1 MRADRLVAALL
12 VLQAR
17 GRVTAEELGQE
28 LEVSTRTARRDLEG
42 LAMAGI
48 PVYSQPGR
56 GGGWT
61 LIGGSRTDLSGL
73 TAAEA
78 RTLFLVAGP
87 STATPELKAALRKLV
102 QALPATFR
110 SEAEAAAG
118 AVVLDPTGWDHGGP
132 APPPYLESLQ
142 QAVIEAVQ
150 VRLGYTRRDGAVSER
165 VVHPLGLVVKNQVW
179 YLIAWT
185 DAGQRTFR
193 VNRVRSVEPT
203 GEPVQRPEGFD
214 LAAAWRAIVTTLDA
228 QRAPARAF
236 VLTDPGTMDILQYL
250 FGRRVHEGRTRCGRA
265 DRGRDPRPLR
275 GDGRP
280 PAGRAG
286 RPGRGTR
293 ARGGPPP
300 PCRHRP
306 GTGAAL
312 RHAVRGRRLT
322 PTRLRPPAAAPRCA
336 AGRSPGYWPARVP
349 GSGTGKERAGKP
361 ARLTGRVQRPANRSL
376 PSARRGGK
384 TDSVGVTTKST

>member
-17 GRVTAEELGQE
+17 GRVTAQELGEE

-87 STATPELKAALRKLV
+87 STATPELKTALRKLV
-102 QALPATFR
+102 RALPATFR

-118 AVVLDPTGWDHGGP
+118 AVVLDPTGWDHGAP
-132 APPPYLESLQ
+132 APPRHLEALQ

-150 VRLGYTRRDGAVSER
+150 VRLGYTRRDGAVSTR

-179 YLIAWT
+179 YLIGWT
-185 DAGQRTFR
+185 DVGQRTFR
-193 VNRVRSVEPT
+193 VTRVRSVEPT

-228 QRAPARAF
+228 QRAPARVRVRA
-236 VLTDPGTMDILQYL
+236 DPDALDILRYM
-250 FGRRVHEGRTRCGRA
+250 FGRRVVEVDAGVDVGGDGAGEDGQTEVEIRGASEEMVARQLAGLA
-265 DRGRDPRPLR
+265 DRVEV
-275 GDGRP
+275 
-280 PAGRAG
+280 RA
-286 RPGRGTR
+286 PE
-293 ARGGPPP
+293 
-300 PCRHRP
+300 
-306 GTGAAL
+306 
-312 RHAVRGRRLT
+312 AVRRHL
-322 PTRLRPPAAAPRCA
+322 AAIGHALV
-336 AGRSPGYWPARVP
+336 GLYGSP
-349 GSGTGKERAGKP
+349 SD
-361 ARLTGRVQRPANRSL
+361 
-376 PSARRGGK
+376 GG
-384 TDSVGVTTKST
+384 G

>member
-17 GRVTAEELGQE
+17 GRVTAQELGQE

-87 STATPELKAALRKLV
+87 ATATPELKTALRKLV
-102 QALPATFR
+102 RALPATFR

-118 AVVLDPTGWDHGGP
+118 AVVLDPTGWDHGAP
-132 APPPYLESLQ
+132 APPPHLEPLQ
-142 QAVIEAVQ
+142 RAVIEAVQ
-150 VRLGYTRRDGAVSER
+150 VRLGYTRRDGAPSTR

-179 YLIAWT
+179 YLIART

-228 QRAPARAF
+228 QRAPAR
-236 VLTDPGTMDILQYL
+236 VNVRTDPESLDILRYM
-250 FGRRVHEGRTRCGRA
+250 FGRRIVEGATGADGQTEVEIRGSSEEMVARQLAGLADQVEVRA
-265 DRGRDPRPLR
+265 PEAVRRHLASIGQALVQRY
-275 GDGRP
+275 
-280 PAGRAG
+280 
-286 RPGRGTR
+286 
-293 ARGGPPP
+293 GPP
-300 PCRHRP
+300 
-306 GTGAAL
+306 
-312 RHAVRGRRLT
+312 
-322 PTRLRPPAAAPRCA
+322 
-336 AGRSPGYWPARVP
+336 SD
-349 GSGTGKERAGKP
+349 
-361 ARLTGRVQRPANRSL
+361 
-376 PSARRGGK
+376 GG
-384 TDSVGVTTKST
+384 G

>member
-1 MRADRLVAALL
+1 VRADRLVAALL

-17 GRVTAEELGQE
+17 GRVTAQELGEE

-56 GGGWT
+56 GGGWI

-87 STATPELKAALRKLV
+87 STATPELKTALRKLV
-102 QALPATFR
+102 RALPATFR

-118 AVVLDPTGWDHGGP
+118 AVVLDPTGWDHGAP
-132 APPPYLESLQ
+132 APPRHLESLQ
-142 QAVIEAVQ
+142 EAVIEAGQ
-150 VRLGYTRRDGAVSER
+150 VRLGYTRRDGAVSTR

-193 VNRVRSVEPT
+193 VSRVRSVERT

-228 QRAPARAF
+228 QRAPARVRVRADADG
-236 VLTDPGTMDILQYL
+236 LDILRYM
-250 FGRRVHEGRTRCGRA
+250 FGRRVVEVGETTEGDGETEVEIRGASEEMVARQLAGLA
-265 DRGRDPRPLR
+265 DRVEV
-275 GDGRP
+275 
-280 PAGRAG
+280 RA
-286 RPGRGTR
+286 PE
-293 ARGGPPP
+293 
-300 PCRHRP
+300 
-306 GTGAAL
+306 
-312 RHAVRGRRLT
+312 AVRRQL
-322 PTRLRPPAAAPRCA
+322 AAIGQALVERYGP
-336 AGRSPGYWPARVP
+336 S
-349 GSGTGKERAGKP
+349 SG
-361 ARLTGRVQRPANRSL
+361 
-376 PSARRGGK
+376 GG
-384 TDSVGVTTKST
+384 G

>member
-17 GRVTAEELGQE
+17 GRVTAQELGEE

-87 STATPELKAALRKLV
+87 STATPELKTALRKLV
-102 QALPATFR
+102 RALPATFR

-118 AVVLDPTGWDHGGP
+118 AVVLDPTGWDHGAP
-132 APPPYLESLQ
+132 APPPHLEPLQ

-150 VRLGYTRRDGAVSER
+150 VRLGYTRRDGAVSTR

-179 YLIAWT
+179 YLIGWT
-185 DAGQRTFR
+185 DVGQRTFR

-228 QRAPARAF
+228 QRAPARVQVRA
-236 VLTDPGTMDILQYL
+236 DPDGLDILRYM
-250 FGRRVHEGRTRCGRA
+250 FGRRVVEVGGAAGADGTTEVEIRGASEEMVARQLAGLADRVEVRAPEAVRRHLAAVGRA
-265 DRGRDPRPLR
+265 LVERYGASSY
-275 GDGRP
+275 GASSKN
-280 PAGRAG
+280 AG
-286 RPGRGTR
+286 
-293 ARGGPPP
+293 GG
-300 PCRHRP
+300 
-306 GTGAAL
+306 
-312 RHAVRGRRLT
+312 
-322 PTRLRPPAAAPRCA
+322 
-336 AGRSPGYWPARVP
+336 
-349 GSGTGKERAGKP
+349 
-361 ARLTGRVQRPANRSL
+361 
-376 PSARRGGK
+376 
-384 TDSVGVTTKST
+384 

>member
-17 GRVTAEELGQE
+17 GQVTAQELGEE

-78 RTLFLVAGP
+78 RTLFLVGGP
-87 STATPELKAALRKLV
+87 PG
-102 QALPATFR
+102 P
-110 SEAEAAAG
+110 
-118 AVVLDPTGWDHGGP
+118 P
-132 APPPYLESLQ
+132 APPRHLEALQ

-150 VRLGYTRRDGAVSER
+150 VRLGYTRRDGAVSTR

-179 YLIAWT
+179 YLIGWT
-185 DAGQRTFR
+185 DVGQRTFR
-193 VNRVRSVEPT
+193 VTRVRSVEPT

-228 QRAPARAF
+228 QRAPARVRVRA
-236 VLTDPGTMDILQYL
+236 DPDALDILRYM
-250 FGRRVHEGRTRCGRA
+250 FGRRVVEVDVGVDVGGDGAGEDGQTEVEIRGASEEMVARQLAGLA
-265 DRGRDPRPLR
+265 DRVEV
-275 GDGRP
+275 
-280 PAGRAG
+280 RA
-286 RPGRGTR
+286 PE
-293 ARGGPPP
+293 
-300 PCRHRP
+300 
-306 GTGAAL
+306 
-312 RHAVRGRRLT
+312 AVRRHL
-322 PTRLRPPAAAPRCA
+322 AAIGHALV
-336 AGRSPGYWPARVP
+336 GLYGSP
-349 GSGTGKERAGKP
+349 SD
-361 ARLTGRVQRPANRSL
+361 
-376 PSARRGGK
+376 GG
-384 TDSVGVTTKST
+384 G

>member
-17 GRVTAEELGQE
+17 GRVTAQELGEE

-87 STATPELKAALRKLV
+87 STATPELKTALRKLV

-118 AVVLDPTGWDHGGP
+118 AVVLDPTGWDHGAP
-132 APPPYLESLQ
+132 APPRYLEPLQ

-150 VRLGYTRRDGAVSER
+150 VRLGYTRRDGAVSTR
-165 VVHPLGLVVKNQVW
+165 VAHPLGLVVKNQVW

-185 DAGQRTFR
+185 DVGQRTFR

-214 LAAAWRAIVTTLDA
+214 LAAAWRAIVTALDA
-228 QRAPARAF
+228 QRAPARVQVRA
-236 VLTDPGTMDILQYL
+236 DPDGVDILRYM
-250 FGRRVHEGRTRCGRA
+250 FGRRVVEVGGATGADGQTEVEIRGASEEMVARQLAGLA
-265 DRGRDPRPLR
+265 DRVEVRAPEAVRRHLAAIGHALVERYGSPS
-275 GDGRP
+275 GDG
-280 PAGRAG
+280 
-286 RPGRGTR
+286 
-293 ARGGPPP
+293 
-300 PCRHRP
+300 
-306 GTGAAL
+306 
-312 RHAVRGRRLT
+312 
-322 PTRLRPPAAAPRCA
+322 
-336 AGRSPGYWPARVP
+336 
-349 GSGTGKERAGKP
+349 
-361 ARLTGRVQRPANRSL
+361 
-376 PSARRGGK
+376 
-384 TDSVGVTTKST
+384 